1 MQQILGAMRKAIVD
15 YNMIQDGDGIA
26 VGVSGGKDSLVL
38 LSGLAQLR
46 KFIGIDYRLVALT
59 IDPCFHGRQT
69 DYTAITGL
77 CGRLGVPHVIRRSQ
91 LGDILLVERKE
102 KSPCSLCARMRRG
115 MLHDMAKEEGCNKIA
130 LGHHR
135 DDAVET
141 FLMNLVYEGRLGS
154 FQPVSYLSRKDLTMI
169 RPLCLAT
176 ERDITACARREGLP
190 VLAKNCPVDGAT
202 VRQETKGGLQEIE
215 RGNLPDLS
223 KKIFGA
229 MCRAHLS
236 GW

>member
-202 VRQETKGGLQEIE
+202 VRQETKEWLQEME
-215 RGNLPDLS
+215 RGKLPDLS